1 MQDTTNPIPAPARRT
16 PHPMFLIAAA
26 AVAAVSLI
34 AAAQWLAPK
43 DAQSQGAQQA
53 AQQAAA
59 KPAAKPAPATRVAA
73 TCPDCGVI
81 AAIHEVKQAG
91 EGTGAGAVA
100 GGVVGG
106 VVGHQFGGGR
116 GKDAMTVVGAVGGA
130 VAGHQIEKQMR
141 AKTVY
146 RIDVKMEDG
155 SVRSI
160 TQSTPPALAVGAK
173 VRVNGNQLVARG

>member
-1 MQDTTNPIPAPARRT
+1 MQDTTNALSTSARRA

-53 AQQAAA
+53 AA
-59 KPAAKPAPATRVAA
+59 KPAAKPAPAARVAA
-73 TCPDCGVI
+73 TCPDCGVVT
-81 AAIHEVKQAG
+81 AIHEVKQAG

-100 GGVVGG
+100 GGVLGG

-116 GKDAMTVVGAVGGA
+116 GKDAMTVGGA
-130 VAGHQIEKQMR
+130 VAGH
-141 AKTVY
+141 
-146 RIDVKMEDG
+146 
-155 SVRSI
+155 
-160 TQSTPPALAVGAK
+160 
-173 VRVNGNQLVARG
+173 

>member
-1 MQDTTNPIPAPARRT
+1 MQDTTNPIPAPARRA
-16 PHPMFLIAAA
+16 PHPLFLIAAA

-34 AAAQWLAPK
+34 AAAQWLAPRN
-43 DAQSQGAQQA
+43 AQSQDARQA
-53 AQQAAA
+53 TQAPA
-59 KPAAKPAPATRVAA
+59 KPAAKPAPAVRVAA

-100 GGVVGG
+100 GGVLGG

-155 SVRSI
+155 STRSI
-160 TQSTPPALAVGAK
+160 TQSNPPALAVGAK

>member
-1 MQDTTNPIPAPARRT
+1 MQDTTNSISTPARRA

-53 AQQAAA
+53 AT
-59 KPAAKPAPATRVAA
+59 KPAAKPAPAARVAA
-73 TCPDCGVI
+73 TCPDCGVVT
-81 AAIHEVKQAG
+81 AIHEVKQAG

-100 GGVVGG
+100 GGVLGG

-160 TQSTPPALAVGAK
+160 TQSSPPALAVGAK

>member
-1 MQDTTNPIPAPARRT
+1 MHDTTNSLPTPARRA

-34 AAAQWLAPK
+34 AAAQWLAPR

-53 AQQAAA
+53 MS
-59 KPAAKPAPATRVAA
+59 KPQTAPAPAARVAA
-73 TCPDCGVI
+73 ACPDCGVV

-100 GGVVGG
+100 GGVLGG
-106 VVGHQFGGGR
+106 VVGHQIGGGR

-130 VAGHQIEKQMR
+130 VAGHQIEKQIR
-141 AKTVY
+141 AKTVW

-155 SVRSI
+155 SMRSI
-160 TQSTPPALAVGAK
+160 TQSNPPAFAVGAK
-173 VRVNGNQLVARG
+173 VRVNGSQLVARG